1 MYKCGFQGCEKAYG
15 TLNHL
20 NAHVTMQSHGPKR
33 TPEGMFHQ
41 DHSMFWRL
49 VSETVGRQLGA
60 LLYSGFPGSRLH
72 GSIILAAP
80 GCSTSASQTSATT
93 Q

>member
-41 DHSMFWRL
+41 DHSIFWRA
-49 VSETVGRQLGA
+49 S
-60 LLYSGFPGSRLH
+60 SRKR
-72 GSIILAAP
+72 LAASRRDAVLGNP
-80 GCSTSASQTSATT
+80 WLSPPWEHHFSRVGMFH
-93 Q
+93 